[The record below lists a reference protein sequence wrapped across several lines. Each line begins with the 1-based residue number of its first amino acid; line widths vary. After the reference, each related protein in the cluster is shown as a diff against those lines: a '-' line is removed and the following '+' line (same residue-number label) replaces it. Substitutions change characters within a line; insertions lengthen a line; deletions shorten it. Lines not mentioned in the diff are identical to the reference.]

1 MPTRFPAGLCLLL
14 LLAAGLAS
22 AQEVVEEIVV
32 TGDLDSLPGG
42 YVESVFGFDK
52 SLLETPRSAST
63 ISAALLER
71 FDLQDIDELIALS
84 PGTFT
89 QSFFGA
95 AGGLDI
101 RGTPGESY
109 FRGMRRLDNPANYP
123 TPIAASDRIDIIRGP
138 ASPIYGPSKIGGYVN
153 INPKS
158 ARIEETGAL
167 LADTAGAANYTTGSW
182 DTSVLSAEIGGPAT
196 AGNRSLG
203 YYLYALTE
211 NSGSYYDDTDQNQ
224 DLLQVSVDLDF
235 SKELSAQFGGM
246 RHNYLS
252 NEISGWNRL
261 TQQLIDHGVYVTG
274 SPSSLDRD
282 GDGYVSHQEFDVD
295 GDGFTDLNPF
305 AAGLAPG
312 QAGRL
317 AGNSVCRI
325 GDVPVFG
332 CFPALMALQDP
343 GTAIIEGN
351 MNITE
356 PEDTLDTQVTTLYF
370 DLLGGGSGA
379 WEWKNQLFFEH
390 YDSLNENSYGF
401 SQFHDSSVVEN
412 KVVFSRD
419 WQFDGLSAAI
429 QISPSVRHT
438 EFEHASDYTNEY
450 FDRYDIT
457 RSAGQ
462 VEPRLLATRI
472 HDDYTEYH
480 IGDYT
485 DFGLAA
491 LADFTF
497 DNGVSALLGIRGDR
511 ISLTSRQPLEK
522 LLLPSSANFCPPPGE
537 CVALAAEDEVDGLS
551 WTLSL
556 SRQLAN
562 GMLPYVTVS
571 RQTTVIAGQGAEIT
585 VVNVR
590 DDAAVDQSRLL
601 EAGVKGRMLD
611 GRLYFAVAAYSQ
623 ERTDYS
629 AQSIVTNQA
638 SRTKGVEFEARWVVN
653 DNLLLA
659 LGHTGMKVINLNT
672 QQAGSR
678 FSYVGAGDLP
688 EIEPW
693 ELYGGALGAN
703 VVSADARRAGMP
715 EQIHSLLGT
724 WDFDNGWTLNGS
736 IVDVAETHSGFSRSV
751 LLPDYT
757 LVNIGAGYAARSW
770 QLNVNLKNL
779 TNERYFRANFPNL
792 YGGVIVLPEL
802 PRHFTA
808 SVRFSF

>member
-1 MPTRFPAGLCLLL
+1 MQARFSAGFCS
-14 LLAAGLAS
+14 LLAAGLVS
-22 AQEVVEEIVV
+22 AQNVVEEIVV

-71 FDLQDIDELIALS
+71 FDLQDIDELIAFS

-89 QSFFGA
+89 QSFFGV

-167 LADTAGAANYTTGSW
+167 PADTAGAARYTTGSW
-182 DTSVLSAEIGGPAT
+182 DASALSAEVGGPALV
-196 AGNRSLG
+196 GGRHIG

-211 NSGSYYDDTDQNQ
+211 DSGSYYDDTDKNQ

-235 SKELSAQFGGM
+235 SGGLGAQFGAM

-261 TQQLIDHGVYVTG
+261 TQDLIDHGRYVTG

-317 AGNSVCRI
+317 EGTGVCRI

-332 CFPALMALQDP
+332 CFPDLMALQNP
-343 GTAIIEGN
+343 GTAVIEGN

-356 PEDTLDTQVTTLYF
+356 PEDTLDTSVTTLYF
-370 DLLGGGSGA
+370 DLLGGGNGT

-401 SQFHDSSVVEN
+401 SRFHDTWVVEN
-412 KVVFSRD
+412 KFVFSRD
-419 WQFDGLSAAI
+419 WRLDGLSAAL
-429 QISPSVRHT
+429 QLSPSVRRT
-438 EFEHASDYTNEY
+438 DFEHASDYSNEY

-457 RSAGQ
+457 RSAGA

-472 HDDYTEYH
+472 HDDYTEYYT
-480 IGDYT
+480 GDYT
-485 DFGLAA
+485 NIGLAA

-497 DNGVSALLGIRGDR
+497 DNGFSVLLGIRGDR
-511 ISLTSRQPLEK
+511 ISLASRQPLDK
-522 LLLPSSANFCPPPGE
+522 LLLPSSSNFCPPPGD
-537 CVALAAEDEVDGLS
+537 CVALSAEDEVDGTS

-556 SRQLAN
+556 SRELAA
-562 GMLPYVTVS
+562 GVLPYVTLS
-571 RQTTVIAGQGAEIT
+571 RQTTVIAGQGAEVTTANI
-585 VVNVR
+585 R
-590 DDAAVDQSRLL
+590 DGTAVDQSELL
-601 EAGVKGRMLD
+601 EAGVKGSIFD
-611 GRLYFAVAAYSQ
+611 NRLYFAAAAYRQ

-638 SRTKGVEFEARWVVN
+638 TRTEGIELEARWVVN
-653 DNLLLA
+653 DNFLLA
-659 LGHTGMKVINLNT
+659 FGHASMEAINLNT
-672 QQAGSR
+672 RQAGSR
-678 FSYVGAGDLP
+678 FSYVGAEDLP
-688 EIEPW
+688 GIEPW

-703 VVSADARRAGMP
+703 IVSEDFRRAGMP

-736 IVDVAETHSGFSRSV
+736 VVDVEETHSGFSRGV
-751 LLPDYT
+751 LLPGYT
-757 LVNIGAGYAARSW
+757 LVNLGAGYETRSW
-770 QLNVNLKNL
+770 QFNVNIKNV
-779 TNERYFRANFPNL
+779 TDERYFRANFPNL

-802 PRHFTA
+802 PRHFTV
-808 SVRFSF
+808 SVRLSF

>member
-1 MPTRFPAGLCLLL
+1 MQTRFSAGFCL

-22 AQEVVEEIVV
+22 GQNVVEEIVV
-32 TGDLDSLPGG
+32 TGDLDSLPEG
-42 YVESVFGFDK
+42 YVESVFGFNK

-167 LADTAGAANYTTGSW
+167 VADTAGAARYTTGSW
-182 DTSVLSAEIGGPAT
+182 DASVLSAEVGGPAL
-196 AGNRSLG
+196 AGARDVG
-203 YYLYALTE
+203 YYLYALAE
-211 NSGSYYDDTDQNQ
+211 DSGSYYDATDKNQ
-224 DLLQVSVDLDF
+224 DLLQVSIDLDV
-235 SKELSAQFGGM
+235 SSELRAQFGGM
-246 RHNYLS
+246 RHNYRS

-261 TQQLIDHGVYVTG
+261 TQDLIDHGRYVTG

-305 AAGLAPG
+305 ADGLSPG

-317 AGNSVCRI
+317 AGTGVCRI

-332 CFPALMALQDP
+332 CFPALMALQNP

-370 DLLGGGSGA
+370 DLLGGGDGA

-401 SQFHDSSVVEN
+401 SQFHDSSVIEN
-412 KVVFSRD
+412 KFVFSRD
-419 WQFDGLSAAI
+419 WRLDGFSAAL

-438 EFEHASDYTNEY
+438 DFEHAGDYTNEY

-457 RSAGQ
+457 RSTGTI
-462 VEPRLLATRI
+462 EPRLLATRI

-480 IGDYT
+480 IGHYT
-485 DFGLAA
+485 DIGLAA

-497 DNGVSALLGIRGDR
+497 DNGFSALLGIRGDR
-511 ISLTSRQPLEK
+511 LWLTSGQPLEK
-522 LLLPSSANFCPPPGE
+522 LLLPSSAHFCPPPGE

-556 SRQLAN
+556 SRELAN
-562 GMLPYVTVS
+562 GMLPYVTLS
-571 RQTTVIAGQGAEIT
+571 RQTTVIAGQGAEVT
-585 VVNVR
+585 AANVR
-590 DDAAVDQSRLL
+590 DGAAVDQSELL
-601 EAGVKGRMLD
+601 EAGVKGRILEN
-611 GRLYFAVAAYSQ
+611 RLYFAAAAYRQ

-638 SRTKGVEFEARWVVN
+638 TRTDGVELEARWVVN
-653 DNLLLA
+653 DNLLLTF
-659 LGHTGMKVINLNT
+659 GHASMEVINLNT
-672 QQAGSR
+672 QQVGSR

-688 EIEPW
+688 GIEPW
-693 ELYGGALGAN
+693 ELYGGALGASI
-703 VVSADARRAGMP
+703 VSDDFRRAGMP

-736 IVDVAETHSGFSRSV
+736 IVDVEETPSGFSRSV
-751 LLPDYT
+751 LLPGYT
-757 LVNIGAGYAARSW
+757 LVNVGVGYETRSW
-770 QLNVNLKNL
+770 QFNLNIKNV
-779 TNERYFRANFPNL
+779 TDERYFRANFPNL
-792 YGGVIVLPEL
+792 YGSAIVLPEL

-808 SVRFSF
+808 SVRLSF